1 MEQQVKIQLTVEQFS
16 FYTESHSKHNLRFVV
31 GLVNT
36 TYFYNLSQSLNAIL
50 YSQSF
55 SCLNFIIYLTKS
67 LKSLKKLIL
76 HEKIRSKVERQSYK
90 MVSKAMIMA
99 AGVGSRLDPL
109 TQDVPKPLV
118 PIANKP
124 VMDILLEKLVD
135 ISVKDV
141 IANTHYRAEK
151 IIDRYK
157 TNDLGINFN
166 YIYEKELSGTAG
178 GVKKCQSFFAEGEDF
193 LVLSADGLS
202 NADLKVGIEAHK
214 KSGAIA
220 TMGIKKIP
228 LEEIH
233 HFGVVVKDDNGFV
246 KEFQEKPSIK
256 DAKSD
261 FINTGIYIFNYKIFD
276 YIPADIFYDFAK
288 NVFPDLLSKD
298 IKINTFLVN
307 EYWSDIGTI
316 EQYFQSTQDL
326 FNNLY
331 EFKHSEIIKTPKGA
345 YINENSY
352 IAPSVLF
359 FGFNTVGKN
368 CIIGKNVVLKD
379 CIIWDDVEIK
389 DNIKLKNCIIA
400 SHCEIKANLA
410 GQVVGPNQIISSGV
424 YN

>member
-1 MEQQVKIQLTVEQFS
+1 
-16 FYTESHSKHNLRFVV
+16 
-31 GLVNT
+31 
-36 TYFYNLSQSLNAIL
+36 
-50 YSQSF
+50 
-55 SCLNFIIYLTKS
+55 
-67 LKSLKKLIL
+67 
-76 HEKIRSKVERQSYK
+76 
-90 MVSKAMIMA
+90 MVTKAMIMA

-135 ISVKDV
+135 ISVKNV

-166 YIYEKELSGTAG
+166 YIHEKELSGTAG
-178 GVKKCQSFFAEGEDF
+178 GVKKCQFFFDEGEDF

-202 NADLKVGIEAHK
+202 NADLKMGIEAHK

-228 LEEIH
+228 LEEIP
-233 HFGVVVKDDNGFV
+233 HFGVVVTDDDGFV

-276 YIPADIFYDFAK
+276 YIPADTFYDFAK

-331 EFKHSEIIKTPKGA
+331 EFKHSEIIKTPKGE
-345 YINENSY
+345 YINGNSY

-368 CIIGKNVVLKD
+368 CVIGKNVILKD

-410 GQVVGPNQIISSGV
+410 GQVVGPNQIISPGV